1 MDSLKEIVYNN
12 SIALNRFS
20 SLKIYKQEERP
31 MRTIKAGM
39 LGIGNVGTGTYK
51 TLQMNRQHIRDTAGI
66 DIEIVKILNRRPH
79 VDRGIDVDPSIYV
92 QDADLILNDPE
103 IDIVI
108 ELIGGIEPATSYM
121 AQAMKNGKHVVT
133 ANKAA
138 LAENGKELSR
148 IAAEN
153 NVMLRFEA
161 SVGGGIPIIKPLTSS
176 LYSNQ
181 IEEVLG
187 IVNGTTNYILTQ
199 MTDNGSDYDAVLK
212 DAQEKGFAEADP
224 SGDVEGHDTA
234 NKLSVLLSLI
244 FGVDVPPS
252 RIPTEGITAI
262 NKVDI
267 SYATRFGC
275 KIKLIA
281 AAKKVGNA
289 VECDVQ
295 PTLIPVTHPLASVS
309 NEFNAIF
316 VTGNAVDDLMFYGKG
331 AGPLPTGSAV
341 LGDMIEVASAIDKNS
356 AFDLQP
362 LLRYDSDL
370 EFLGEGINQYYVR
383 FQVEDRPGILGAISS
398 TLGRYE
404 IGIESMMQSSE
415 SKKEDGT
422 VPLVFIFYETGRN
435 VLDEALEELKSK
447 AFVRS
452 VESVIRVQK

>member
-1 MDSLKEIVYNN
+1 
-12 SIALNRFS
+12 
-20 SLKIYKQEERP
+20 

-51 TLQMNRQHIRDTAGI
+51 TLQMNRKHIQDTAGV

-79 VDRGIDVDPSIYV
+79 VDRGIDVDPSVYV
-92 QDADLILNDPE
+92 QDVDLILNDPE
-103 IDIVI
+103 IEVVI
-108 ELIGGIEPATSYM
+108 ELIGGVEPATTYM
-121 AQAMKNGKHVVT
+121 AQALKNGKHVVT

-138 LAENGKELSR
+138 LAENGKMLSKL
-148 IAAEN
+148 AEEN
-153 NVMLRFEA
+153 HVMLRFEA
-161 SVGGGIPIIKPLTSS
+161 SVGGGIPIIKPLTGP

-181 IEEVLG
+181 IEEILG

-224 SGDVEGHDTA
+224 SGDVEGHDVA
-234 NKLSVLLSLI
+234 NKLAVLMSLV
-244 FGVDVPPS
+244 FGMDVPPS
-252 RIPTEGITAI
+252 KIPTEGITAI

-267 SYATRFGC
+267 SYATQFGC

-295 PTLIPVTHPLASVS
+295 PTLIPVSHPLATVS

-316 VTGNAVDDLMFYGKG
+316 VTGNAVDDLMFYGKD

-341 LGDMIEVASAIDKNS
+341 VGDLIEVASAIEKNC
-356 AFDLQP
+356 AFDIQP

-370 EFLGEGINQYYVR
+370 EFLGEGSNQYYVR
-383 FQVEDRPGILGAISS
+383 FEVEDRPGILGAISS

-404 IGIESMMQSSE
+404 IGIESMMQSSQ
-415 SKKEDGT
+415 SKQAEGLAT
-422 VPLVFIFYETGRN
+422 LVFIFYETGRS
-435 VLDEALEELKSK
+435 VLDQALEELKSK
-447 AFVRS
+447 SFVKS